1 MHKFRLS
8 KDDSPMHSGIIGN
21 WTRGRRGH
29 QPLWRK
35 GRGAEIGVLRQ
46 CIRAKE
52 QGKVAIELLIQKRMG
67 TEEEMRR
74 RSIARMQE
82 EEMVGDG
89 EAKRRMDD
97 GSVSTVEAFVKGFGE
112 MEKRSGKGKEFPI

>member
-1 MHKFRLS
+1 
-8 KDDSPMHSGIIGN
+8 
-21 WTRGRRGH
+21 
-29 QPLWRK
+29 LWRK

-67 TEEEMRR
+67 AEEEMGR

-89 EAKRRMDD
+89 KAERRMDD